1 MFSLT
6 STRFHFSVGDTD
18 HRQTVMIVT
27 IAVQNESEKRRRKER
42 STKNVA
48 VNQKISTVPAVQ
60 IVRDKRSTKNTSIG
74 NEISTRNI
82 ENDLC
87 QDFFVN
93 VYAVALH
100 L

>member
-60 IVRDKRSTKNTSIG
+60 EVNKRSTKNTSIG
-74 NEISTRNI
+74 NEVSTRNT